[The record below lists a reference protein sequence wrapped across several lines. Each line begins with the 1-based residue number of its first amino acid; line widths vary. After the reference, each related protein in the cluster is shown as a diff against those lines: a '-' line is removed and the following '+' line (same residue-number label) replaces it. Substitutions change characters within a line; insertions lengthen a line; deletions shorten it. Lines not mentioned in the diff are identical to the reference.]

1 MKRVKNYKVDLKITD
16 YSSFEV
22 TADDLDEATEKAKE
36 MYIENLK
43 AMLPR
48 YSFEEVEVED
58 YDVDY
63 EDVSY

>member
-22 TADDLDEATEKAKE
+22 TADDLDEATEKARE

-58 YDVDY
+58 YEINYDY
-63 EDVSY
+63 I

>member
-22 TADDLDEATEKAKE
+22 TADDLDEATEKAKK

-58 YDVDY
+58 YEINYDY
-63 EDVSY
+63 I

>member
-58 YDVDY
+58 YEINYDY
-63 EDVSY
+63 I